1 MQDKIFALN
10 KSIAELKKEF
20 ETYIKDKSIPLEERW
35 DLFVEAPDSLS
46 EVTDWIQHFK
56 IENFNER
63 DMYEDLSKSQN
74 VFAVDFV
81 ERAIDGFTYEN
92 ILSSAQIE
100 EISNALKEHFLSKNL
115 KCFQYDW

>member
-46 EVTDWIQHFK
+46 KMKGWIQHFK
-56 IENFNER
+56 IQNLNER
-63 DMYEDLSKSQN
+63 IVYEEYSRNQN
-74 VFAVDFV
+74 CYAVDFI
-81 ERAIDGFTYEN
+81 ERATDTLTDN
-92 ILSSAQIE
+92 DLSSEQIE